1 MGYINVEVD
10 IDDVLW
16 GMRDKEKQQ
25 LVDDLY
31 EDGFT
36 PKELKKEQNLLN
48 PHAAETPFVEALA
61 KLRDKWNMLSE
72 DEEQIIIK
80 IANRF

>member
-1 MGYINVEVD
+1 MSYVSVDVD

-16 GMRDKEKQQ
+16 SMNDREKQK

-36 PKELKKEQNLLN
+36 PKELEKKLD
-48 PHAAETPFVEALA
+48 PPFHAAEFEFDKALS
-61 KLRDKWNMLSE
+61 KLKGKWNMLTSE
-72 DEEQIIIK
+72 EEQIIIK
-80 IANRF
+80 ISKRF

>member
-1 MGYINVEVD
+1 MSISVSID
-10 IDDVLW
+10 IDDILW
-16 GMRDKEKQQ
+16 GMSDREKQK
-25 LVDDLY
+25 LVEELY
-31 EDGFT
+31 EDGFI
-36 PKELKKEQNLLN
+36 PEELESELN
-48 PHAAETPFVEALA
+48 QPTHAAEAPFVEALT

>member
-1 MGYINVEVD
+1 MAYINVEVD

-16 GMRDKEKQQ
+16 SMRDREKQK

-36 PKELKKEQNLLN
+36 PKELEKEQNLLN
-48 PHAAETPFVEALA
+48 LHAAEASFVEALA
-61 KLRDKWNMLSE
+61 KLKDKWNMLSE